1 MTLTTSSAS
10 RVGLMIT
17 TAGTARTIPLPAE
30 SGLLKTFQAAV
41 GGLIDVITFPSL
53 NLALVINDEGK
64 LIGLPVNPTATAL
77 YCLYHGVFDVV
88 AGDVV
93 AIEAGT
99 GPDGESIGL
108 RACAAAHMV
117 RLLGLRLV

>member
-1 MTLTTSSAS
+1 MSVMSSE
-10 RVGLMIT
+10 RVGLVIT
-17 TAGTARTIPLPAE
+17 TEGTARTIPLPTE
-30 SGLLKTFQAAV
+30 TGMLKTLQGAV

-64 LIGLPVNPTATAL
+64 LIGLPVNPTATAMYLL
-77 YCLYHGVFDVV
+77 YRGVFDVV

-93 AIEAGT
+93 VIEAGT

-108 RACAAAHMV
+108 LNCVAAHMV
-117 RLLGLRLV
+117 RKLGLRLV

>member
-1 MTLTTSSAS
+1 MTATTPQ
-10 RVGLMIT
+10 RVGLLIT
-17 TAGTARTIPLPAE
+17 TEGTARTIPLPTE
-30 SGLLKTFQAAV
+30 TRMLKTLQGAV

-64 LIGLPVNPTATAL
+64 LIGLPVNPTATAM
-77 YCLYHGVFDVV
+77 YCIYRGVVDDV

-93 AIEAGT
+93 VIEAGT

-108 RACAAAHMV
+108 LSCVAAHMI
-117 RLLGLRLV
+117 RELGLRLI